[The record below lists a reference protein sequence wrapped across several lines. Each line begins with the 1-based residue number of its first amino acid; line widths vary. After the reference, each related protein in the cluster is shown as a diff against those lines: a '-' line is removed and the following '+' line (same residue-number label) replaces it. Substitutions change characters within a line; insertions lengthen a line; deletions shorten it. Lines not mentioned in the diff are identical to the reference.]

1 MSNILDMVQE
11 IKEETTKVNS
21 TNYEAVKIEKVKEF
35 PIGVFPKNIQEAM
48 NTYKKELHYPI
59 DMQAMSFITVMGT
72 INGGVNRLQIKGSY
86 TASSTF
92 WCMIIGN
99 PGTSK
104 TWPVKEYVNR
114 LLDSDVKNYTEYKTQ
129 IEQLNIDIEDAQ
141 KKEKDKI
148 KRLRDNLR
156 RKQIVATDTTIEA
169 LIKIIEANPRGTLL
183 YRDEIKGWLSSF
195 NAYKSGGSDEEQYL
209 ELYSNGTLNKTR
221 VSGTDVLIK
230 NTYVSLL
237 GTIQTG
243 VLNGIVNSK
252 NGLVDR
258 FLYSA
263 INTTINNS
271 DPNELSDDHCKV
283 IDSIINKAYEKMNLT
298 NYDGNSIIQTMD
310 SEVRNL
316 YFNYENALNDIMR
329 EKIEDADYINNYISK
344 LKTYLGRFTLVL
356 WFIDKMYCDD
366 DYIKVNNSHVSGAF
380 KLVEYF
386 YSTAMAMFGI
396 NKKNVELDELLS
408 KMKGKT
414 NKEKAQLL
422 IKKGLT
428 KTECAK
434 LLKTTRPTLDSWL
447 NKV

>member
-1 MSNILDMVQE
+1 MNNILNMAQE
-11 IKEETTKVNS
+11 VKASTTEVNS
-21 TNYEAVKIEKVKEF
+21 TTYEAVKIEKVKAF
-35 PIGVFPKNIQEAM
+35 PISVFPKEIQEAM

-59 DMQAMSFITVMGT
+59 DMQAMSFFTVVGT

-114 LLDSDVKNYTEYKTQ
+114 LLDHDVKNYTEYKTE
-129 IEQLNIDIEDAQ
+129 IEQLNIDIESAQ
-141 KKEKDKI
+141 KKDKDKI

-156 RKQIVATDTTIEA
+156 RKQTVATDTTIEA
-169 LIKIIEANPRGTLL
+169 LVKIIEANPRGTLL

-209 ELYSNGTLNKTR
+209 ELYSNGILNKTR
-221 VSGTDVLIK
+221 ISGTDILIK
-230 NTYVSLL
+230 DTYVSLL
-237 GTIQTG
+237 GTIQTK

-271 DPNELSDDHCKV
+271 DPNELPDDHCKV
-283 IDSIINKAYEKMNLT
+283 IDSIINNAYEKMNLT
-298 NYDGNSIIQTMD
+298 NYDGKSNIQIM
-310 SEVRNL
+310 SLEVRDL
-316 YFNYENALNDIMR
+316 YFKYENALNDIMR
-329 EKIEDADYINNYISK
+329 EKTEDADYINNYLSK

-356 WFIDKMYCDD
+356 WFIDMVYYND
-366 DYIKVNNSHVSGAF
+366 DYMKVSINHVSGAF

-396 NKKNVELDELLS
+396 NNKNVELDALLS

-414 NKEKAQLL
+414 NKEKANLL

-428 KTECAK
+428 KIECTK
-434 LLKTTRPTLDSWL
+434 LLGISRPTLDSWL
-447 NKV
+447 KV